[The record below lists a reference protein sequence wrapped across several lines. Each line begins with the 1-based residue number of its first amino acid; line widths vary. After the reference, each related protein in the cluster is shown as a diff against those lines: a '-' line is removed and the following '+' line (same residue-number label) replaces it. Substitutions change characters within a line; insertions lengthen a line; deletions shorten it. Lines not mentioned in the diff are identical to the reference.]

1 MQTSKGLIQEILK
14 TAINSLTFTF
24 AGEAKISDPIQ
35 IGVVALSWLH
45 KVSIWWDQ
53 HGKQAFQLMEEPAI
67 EIIKSK
73 IGAAKTNLN
82 SYYDDET
89 HRSILIKS
97 FRALGIWLRKKYI
110 RHDCYPIFQRQ
121 IFKWKVNLYLLRNDP
136 AHAFHELD
144 QFVRL
149 YNILL
154 ITLPPV
160 LKNAHTITDVHKF
173 DIAKANLR
181 PHGILSKIHLRLSDK
196 HNTPEDYSSLMKS
209 LAELHK
215 DDQWLKDQNTLSSVA
230 NFVDPTPTAAGKSVF
245 AFQANTKQSF
255 FNRSFST
262 KFPWT
267 QTWSWMWSL

>member
-1 MQTSKGLIQEILK
+1 
-14 TAINSLTFTF
+14 
-24 AGEAKISDPIQ
+24 
-35 IGVVALSWLH
+35 
-45 KVSIWWDQ
+45 
-53 HGKQAFQLMEEPAI
+53 MEEPAI

-73 IGAAKTNLN
+73 IVRAAKTNLN
-82 SYYDDET
+82 SYYDDP
-89 HRSILIKS
+89 ILIKS
-97 FRALGIWLRKKYI
+97 FRGLGIWLRKKYI

-154 ITLPPV
+154 VTLPPV

-173 DIAKANLR
+173 DIAKANLH

-209 LAELHK
+209 LALHK
-215 DDQWLKDQNTLSSVA
+215 DDQWLKDQNTLSSVT
-230 NFVDPTPTAAGKSVF
+230 NFIDPTTTAAGKSVF

-255 FNRSFST
+255 FNRSRFPYNSRGRGRGRGRGRFNNRYSSPKRNQAHYWFNNKYNRIQNRNFLYPRFSHNNC
-262 KFPWT
+262 PNNRNDIA
-267 QTWSWMWSL
+267 LVG